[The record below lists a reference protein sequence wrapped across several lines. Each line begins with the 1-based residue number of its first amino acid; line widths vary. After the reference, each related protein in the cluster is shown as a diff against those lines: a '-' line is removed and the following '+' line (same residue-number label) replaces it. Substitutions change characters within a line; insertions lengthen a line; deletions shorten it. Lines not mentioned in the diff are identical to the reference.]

1 MAVNSVAEWI
11 ETYISTDPFF
21 TSPTEILR
29 RLKLNADGGTSR
41 MGNEKQKAY
50 NRYVFGEKDFKIL
63 KNISEEDARRFP
75 NIFYGR
81 YRDKETADFEGW
93 SGYGVW
99 VAIRARVLQKKE
111 ISEDLLELF
120 IRLYAIFKD
129 KINSEYSYYE
139 FTGFQTPGGNRSR
152 NVYRIASDEQIKE
165 VLSYIVEK
173 YSDKLFE
180 LTALKTDFQFD
191 SFDKEITAQI
201 NAYLDTD
208 PLIPVLNYAYT
219 RDLGSQTT
227 PVVWMGEK
235 GFTNAKLSGPQ
246 LPTEFS
252 KFIDT
257 SLYKTGVTYVN
268 PLDFAQSNR
277 SLFIDN
283 KKDFENNVRL
293 PAGTGFSKVE
303 IADEKLDTSGWLD
316 STGLFGG
323 DVKTFVKNAYAVVA
337 FDLLS
342 SLEMNDGKFNYNYSI
357 EQFQQQAQ
365 KTIEKDI
372 EFEWVSPGDLSS
384 LAKRLPLKQWVAK
397 RILDAYRLQ
406 VFNTYIKEFKGK
418 KPEDITNEELKD
430 IAKQAAANGEK
441 AAENLDA
448 LDVDPDSVEGLTEEQ
463 IKDKQKF
470 LKQCILMS
478 QLDLLKGEHLTNIAS
493 GQSTIHKKGKTLLPY
508 GGRFFMVKDGE
519 QDQSSTMSKLLIPR
533 GSSISEFLN
542 IRPSTAAFLV
552 PKLRFYKVFTN
563 TSGEL
568 EEFEFKFRNFTDS
581 KRVENLVNT
590 TFDRGGDFGVKS
602 FDISFN
608 GTTPATAKNDIK
620 AELKL
625 YFQSFGDFIQPRTFN
640 GHKHAFVDLL
650 LLPAGQKEKD
660 RTVGSN
666 LQYSPDY
673 YRIRVDVGWVVDS
686 ARGAEL
692 EESIGVDG
700 ARRLRHALRLI
711 NKTYYLNMVDHSMD
725 FREDGS
731 LDISVSYRAYVE
743 SALKGTTMDALASKE
758 VRKSV
763 DAANQDYQ
771 NILASDKCEPAEL
784 NKVRAQLAQVREL
797 LKKQSLQSILKRLIK
812 GNFIRFKKANRAD
825 ANSFARRGFLTRKV
839 RFETPKNPTALQNKL
854 NEKAKKSSALDA
866 SDIEDVVDTLN
877 TDAHL
882 VIPYFYMADLLY
894 VILDAIYDDSG
905 NKFLPGTENFKFVL
919 TSFQY
924 QDILSDK
931 GNGVI
936 NIGSIPI
943 SVDIFSEWFTEN
955 VLKSDRTS
963 YPIMYFIRDLCKYL
977 ITQIMSEECFR
988 SSMDRSLMFKT
999 ANFLGK
1005 KSRNTDPFYSMYGNI
1020 SQNSGNIII
1029 DVAQHYGSKLPM
1041 GIGESNFGIKDL
1053 YNYIVIYAHTPIVS
1067 TDKEGKE
1074 YEDSNNGIIHFKMG
1088 RDRGILKRIKFA
1100 KTDMQYLREAR
1111 YFNHGQDGLLQL
1123 AAVYK
1128 VSLELIGN
1136 TLYYPGMEVFIN
1148 PMGFLGASREAD
1160 PTVVNSVA
1168 NKLGFGG
1175 YHLVTNVKSSIGP
1188 GKFTTTVDALF
1199 HYSGDRRAFKLID
1212 GQQKTKATS
1221 EVEGIEEKPE
1231 GLTKMS
1237 DACNAIYST
1246 VISNAN
1252 DIVQNREA
1260 KYKSIGDIDDV
1271 IKEFKEETKQ

>member
-1 MAVNSVAEWI
+1 MGSVVGWIRDNIGKDPLYSSIDFILDVLKSNSL
-11 ETYISTDPFF
+11 YQIS
-21 TSPTEILR
+21 I
-29 RLKLNADGGTSR
+29 G
-41 MGNEKQKAY
+41 QY
-50 NRYVFGEKDFKIL
+50 NDYVFGFNDIEIL
-63 KNISEEDARRFP
+63 KEITVLQMTSHRNV
-75 NIFYGR
+75 FYGGFKFKGENENSLWR
-81 YRDKETADFEGW
+81 E
-93 SGYGVW
+93 YGVW
-99 VAIRARVLQKKE
+99 PLIKKKIE
-111 ISEDLLELF
+111 NNEDISEDLLQLF
-120 IRLYAIFKD
+120 FKTYTVYKTALEGKKSFFGITGVQGEYAVATQEEID
-129 KINSEYSYYE
+129 K
-139 FTGFQTPGGNRSR
+139 
-152 NVYRIASDEQIKE
+152 
-165 VLSYIVEK
+165 VLNALIDK
-173 YSDKLFE
+173 YSDNIFS
-180 LTALKTDFQFD
+180 LTALKADFSFD
-191 SFDKEITAQI
+191 SFDKEITAQV
-201 NAYLDTD
+201 NQFLDTG
-208 PLIPVLNYAYT
+208 PIVGRLNYAYPFG
-219 RDLGSQTT
+219 RDIEWLG
-227 PVVWMGEK
+227 EANYLEA
-235 GFTNAKLSGPQ
+235 GFGVEI
-246 LPTEFS
+246 PTGFV
-252 KFIDT
+252 KFIDS
-257 SLYKTGVTYVN
+257 SLYKTGANYKYPLEFSHGRGKAVSN
-268 PLDFAQSNR
+268 PILKPEDY
-277 SLFIDN
+277 
-283 KKDFENNVRL
+283 ENDVRL
-293 PAGTGFSKVE
+293 DDGVGFSKVE
-303 IADEKLDTSGWLD
+303 IINTKIDGSGW
-316 STGLFGG
+316 TQAYGWFGR
-323 DVKTFVKNAYAVVA
+323 DIKQFVKTEYAKFAAV
-337 FDLLS
+337 LIT
-342 SLEMNDGKFNYNYSI
+342 SLTYDGNQFNYNLTVDQFKKNVNKVLK
-357 EQFQQQAQ
+357 EQIRF
-365 KTIEKDI
+365 DY
-372 EFEWVSPGDLSS
+372 VLPGDNFRSSGGLS
-384 LAKRLPLKQWVAK
+384 LELYVAN
-397 RILDAYRLQ
+397 RILNAYRLR
-406 VFNTYIKEFKGK
+406 VLKTYAEAFKGR
-418 KPEDITNEELKD
+418 KPEDITESELKD
-430 IAKQAAANGEK
+430 IAKEAAIEGEK
-441 AAENLDA
+441 EAENLDDI
-448 LDVDPDSVEGLTEEQ
+448 DVDPKSVEGLTEEQ

-478 QLDLLKGEHLTNIAS
+478 QLDMLKTEHLSNISKSKAPS
-493 GQSTIHKKGKTLLPY
+493 IHRKGNNLLPY

-519 QDQSSTMSKLLIPR
+519 QDQSSTMSKLLIPK

-581 KRVENLVNT
+581 KRVDNLVNT

-640 GHKHAFVDLL
+640 GHRHAFVDLL

-673 YRIRVDVGWVVDS
+673 YRIRVDVGWVIDS
-686 ARGAEL
+686 ARGKEL
-692 EESIGVDG
+692 EESIGADG

-731 LDISVSYRAYVE
+731 LDISVNYRAYVE

-763 DAANQDYQ
+763 EQANQDYQ
-771 NILASDKCEPAEL
+771 NILASNHKCETEDL
-784 NKVRAQLAQVREL
+784 NKIRAQLAQIRDL
-797 LKKQSLQSILKRLIK
+797 LKRQSLQSILKRLIM
-812 GNFIRFKKANRAD
+812 NDFIRFKKANRAD
-825 ANSFARRGFLTRKV
+825 ANNFARRGFLTKKV
-839 RFETPKNPTALQNKL
+839 RFENVKKPENVKKKMKG
-854 NEKAKKSSALDA
+854 KASKSNDLSG
-866 SDIEDVVDTLN
+866 SDIEDVVETLN

-894 VILDAIYDDSG
+894 VILDSIYDDSG
-905 NKFLPGTENFKFVL
+905 DKFLPGTENFKFVL

-924 QDILSDK
+924 QDTLSDR

-943 SVDIFSEWFTEN
+943 SIDIFSEWFTEN

-963 YPIMYFIRDLCKYL
+963 YPIMYFVRDLCKYL
-977 ITQIMSEECFR
+977 ITQIMSEECFK

-1005 KSRNTDPFYSMYGNI
+1005 KSGGTDPFYSMYGNI
-1020 SQNSGNIII
+1020 NTGNPENIII
-1029 DVAQHYGSKLPM
+1029 DVARHYGSKLPM
-1041 GIGESNFGIKDL
+1041 GIGESNFMIKDL
-1053 YNYIVIYAHTPIVS
+1053 YNYIIIYAHTPIVS

-1074 YEDSNNGIIHFKMG
+1074 HEDSNNGIIHFKMG

-1160 PTVVNSVA
+1160 PTVVSSVA

-1199 HYSGDRRAFKLID
+1199 HYSGDKRAFKLID

-1221 EVEGIEEKPE
+1221 EAGNLEDKPE
-1231 GLTKMS
+1231 GLGQMS
-1237 DACNAIYST
+1237 PACNAIYST
-1246 VISNAN
+1246 IINNAN
-1252 DIVQNREA
+1252 DIVQNRTDQ
-1260 KYKSIGDIDDV
+1260 YKSIGDVDQLISSFDGGAGQAV
-1271 IKEFKEETKQ
+1271 TGSQGN